1 MEKKWWQSSVVYQ
14 IYPRSFADSNG
25 DGMGDIPGIT
35 GKIEYLKNW
44 ESMYSG
50 SVQSISRRRMTMDMI
65 FLIIVR
71 FTQNLEQWKI

>member
-1 MEKKWWQSSVVYQ
+1 MGMEW
-14 IYPRSFADSNG
+14 
-25 DGMGDIPGIT
+25 GIFQELQ
-35 GKIEYLKNW
+35 GKFNILKNW
-44 ESMYSG
+44 EAMYSG